1 MIQPMQLGMDGKMR
15 EMTPEDL
22 HKLTHNPLFQPE
34 EPINSDSEDE
44 A

>member
-1 MIQPMQLGMDGKMR
+1 MQLSMDGKMR

-22 HKLTHNPLFQPE
+22 RKLAHNPLFRSE
-34 EPINSDSEDE
+34 EPANSDSEDE